1 MKFKFCVIAG
11 DYENAHATEI
21 NILRIVCEALNFYHG
36 NQYGPY
42 FDNETIGFLKGNNI
56 EGEPEKDDFNNYFD
70 NPDQAQYYC
79 DFVKKIEKNKVAIV
93 DMKGV
98 VNEYN
103 LSAMGDFEKLLLKL
117 VFNDD
122 EINEDRVKV
131 VSDIIKSM
139 TSKMNL
145 ITKFF
150 DKSFPHVIRKIGFT
164 RFTLTRILFS
174 ILDDAMTKYIKAH
187 KSDFEIKGPVC
198 LVRKYENLFPIMESK
213 YVYTKGACVILA
225 PESKD
230 SKTYKLYPITKPE
243 GQAVEDQDPFDDQ
256 YPFNYVELMAVKV
269 MVLSAL
275 QDGSASYRV
284 NKNGNVE
291 VYFTEENLDSFIRL
305 AKRVTEDKVKLIIG
319 TSVKNGT
326 FNLKGREELIVDKSM
341 LFDISRDIGIYINK
355 NEE

>member
-21 NILRIVCEALNFYHG
+21 EILRIVCEDLNFYHG

-42 FDNETIGFLKGNNI
+42 YNNESIGFLKGDNI
-56 EGEPEKDDFNNYFD
+56 EGEPEKDDFINYFE
-70 NPDQAQYYC
+70 NPDQAQYYY

-103 LSAMGDFEKLLLKL
+103 LAAMGDFEKLILKL

-122 EINEDRVKV
+122 EINEDRLKT
-131 VSDIIKSM
+131 VSDIIKTM
-139 TSKMNL
+139 TAKMNL
-145 ITKFF
+145 VAKFF
-150 DKSFPHVIRKIGFT
+150 DKSSPHVVRKIGFA
-164 RFTLTRILFS
+164 RFTLTRIMFS
-174 ILDDAMTKYIKAH
+174 LLDDSMTKYVKSH

-213 YVYTKGACVILA
+213 YVYTKGARVILA

-230 SKTYKLYPITKPE
+230 SKTYKLYPVTTEPVGDKDI
-243 GQAVEDQDPFDDQ
+243 DDPFL
-256 YPFNYVELMAVKV
+256 PPNYVELMVIKV
-269 MVLSAL
+269 MFLSAL
-275 QDGSASYRV
+275 QDGVASYRV
-284 NKNGNVE
+284 DKNGNVE

-319 TSVKNGT
+319 TSVKDGT

-341 LFDISRDIGIYINK
+341 LFDFTRNIGISISK

>member
-21 NILRIVCEALNFYHG
+21 NILKIVCEAVNCYHE

-42 FDNETIGFLKGNNI
+42 CNNESIGFLKGDNI
-56 EGEPEKDDFNNYFD
+56 EEEPEKDDFINYFE
-70 NPDQAQYYC
+70 NPDQAQYYY

-103 LSAMGDFEKLLLKL
+103 LAAMGDFEKLILKL

-122 EINEDRVKV
+122 EINEDRLKT
-131 VSDIIKSM
+131 VSDIIKTM
-139 TSKMNL
+139 TAKMNL
-145 ITKFF
+145 VAKFF
-150 DKSFPHVIRKIGFT
+150 DKSSYVVRKNEFA
-164 RFTLTRILFS
+164 RFTLTKIMFS
-174 ILDDAMTKYIKAH
+174 LLDDVMTKYVKSH

-213 YVYTKGACVILA
+213 YVYTKGARVILA

-230 SKTYKLYPITKPE
+230 SKTYKLYPITTE
-243 GQAVEDQDPFDDQ
+243 SVEDENLIDDPFLPPD
-256 YPFNYVELMAVKV
+256 YIELMVIKV
-269 MVLSAL
+269 MILSAL
-275 QDGSASYRV
+275 QDGVASYRV
-284 NKNGNVE
+284 DKNRNVE

-319 TSVKNGT
+319 TSVKDGT
-326 FNLKGREELIVDKSM
+326 FNLKGREELIIDKSM
-341 LFDISRDIGIYINK
+341 LFDFTRAIGISISK